1 MTHPP
6 MVAVVGAGFGGLGA
20 AYKLARAGVR
30 VHVYEGSPRG
40 GGLAEG
46 VPLEG
51 GPEAKAGTL
60 KSAPIERFYHHLF
73 TSDSVFIA
81 TLKELGIENRLR
93 FFPSTN
99 GFWHQ
104 GRIYDI
110 SRPTGLLKFSVLS
123 VKDRIRLGAFILR
136 ERSRKDWRAL
146 DEISARE
153 WVVSHAGENAF
164 RVVWEPLL
172 RAKFG
177 DQADSIS
184 AAWLWSKIRLRSSS
198 RKGWGGERLGYVQ
211 GGFDFVAQSLIREIE
226 RHNGRFFWGRNV
238 TEIHPLSKGLRLVTA
253 GRRQTYDAIVLTV
266 APEIAHRVVHGF
278 TPSEQARLGTIR
290 HQANICVVL
299 TLKESISP
307 VYWLSIGDAS
317 FPFVAVIEHT
327 RMIPREWYKGK
338 HIVYLSRYTDPSD
351 RWYTA
356 PDKEILDEIPR
367 QLRRI
372 FPRFSAHF
380 IEHSLIS
387 RARFAQPITPV
398 GFGKQIP
405 PGETSIPGLYLASMA
420 QIYPIDRGT
429 NYALKQGFEVAEQVF
444 EFIKKRV

>member
-1 MTHPP
+1 VTHPP

-30 VHVYEGSPRG
+30 VHVYEGNPHA

-46 VPLEG
+46 VALEG
-51 GPEAKAGTL
+51 GPHPKAGTL

-73 TSDSVFIA
+73 TSDSVFIE

-99 GFWHQ
+99 GFWHK

-110 SRPTGLLKFSVLS
+110 SRPTGLLRFSALS

-136 ERSRKDWRAL
+136 ARSGKDWRVL
-146 DEISARE
+146 DKISARE
-153 WVVSHAGENAF
+153 WVVSQAGENAY

-177 DQADSIS
+177 DKADSIS

-198 RKGWGGERLGYVQ
+198 RKGWGRERLGYVQ
-211 GGFDFVAQSLIREIE
+211 GGFDFVVQSLIRDIE

-253 GRRQTYDAIVLTV
+253 GRRQTYDAIILTV
-266 APEIAHRVVHGF
+266 APEIASRVVHGL
-278 TPSEQARLGTIR
+278 TLPEQTRLGTIE
-290 HQANICVVL
+290 HQANVCIVL

-307 VYWLSIGDAS
+307 VYWLSVGDAS

-327 RMIPREWYKGK
+327 RLIPREWYGGK
-338 HIVYLSRYTDPSD
+338 HIVYLSRYTDPKD

-356 PDKEILDEIPR
+356 TEGEILDEIPR

-380 IEHSLIS
+380 IENSMIS

-398 GFGKQIP
+398 GYAQRIP
-405 PGETSIPGLYLASMA
+405 PVETSIPGLYLASMA

-429 NYALKQGFEVAEQVF
+429 NYALKQGYEISQKVREYLA
-444 EFIKKRV
+444 R

>member
-1 MTHPP
+1 

-30 VHVYEGSPRG
+30 VHVYEGSSRA

-46 VPLEG
+46 VHL
-51 GPEAKAGTL
+51 AAGLRGKTGTFNNA
-60 KSAPIERFYHHLF
+60 SIERFYHHLF
-73 TSDSVFIA
+73 TTDSVFIE

-99 GFWHQ
+99 GFWHK

-110 SRPTGLLKFSVLS
+110 SRPAGLLKFSALS

-136 ERSRKDWRAL
+136 ARSRKDWSAL

-153 WVVSHAGENAF
+153 WVVSRSGENVY
-164 RVVWEPLL
+164 RVIWEPLL

-177 DQADSIS
+177 NQADSIS

-198 RKGWGGERLGYVQ
+198 RKGWGGERLGYIH
-211 GGFDFVAQSLIREIE
+211 GGFELVAQSLIREIE
-226 RHNGRFFWGRNV
+226 RHNGRFFWGRSV
-238 TEIHPLSKGLRLVTA
+238 SQILPLSKGLRLVTA
-253 GRRQTYDAIVLTV
+253 GRRQTYDAVILTI

-278 TPSEQARLGTIR
+278 TAAEQERLRTIH
-290 HQANICVVL
+290 HQANICIVL

-307 VYWLSIGDAS
+307 VYWLSVGDAT

-327 RMIPREWYKGK
+327 RLIPREWYGGN
-338 HIVYLSRYTDPSD
+338 HIMYLSRYTDPKD
-351 RWYTA
+351 HWYTA
-356 PDKEILDEIPR
+356 EDEEILTEIPR

-372 FPRFSAHF
+372 FPRFSPHF
-380 IEHSLIS
+380 IAHSMIS

-398 GFGKQIP
+398 GYAKHIP
-405 PGETSIPGLYLASMA
+405 SIETSIPGLYLASMA

-429 NYALKQGFEVAEQVF
+429 NYALKQGYETAEKVR
-444 EFIKKRV
+444 EYLAR